1 MATGKAAKKTVVKKA
16 EGVKKAAPAKAAAE
30 AAKLPADVPRR
41 PLQEPAPASP
51 RRPAGPTAKTCPLVL
66 DGELDASDFSPSDC
80 LTCGEFDCRFCEA
93 EEGSGSLRSR
103 LFASEGDSDE
113 AEDAWGGDADFEG
126 GEERGGGGEEGEEED
141 PF

>member
-1 MATGKAAKKTVVKKA
+1 MAREKPVKK
-16 EGVKKAAPAKAAAE
+16 KKSAAAGAAGKNAAPASAAE
-30 AAKLPADVPRR
+30 EKGPKALASRPAREARPALP
-41 PLQEPAPASP
+41 SK
-51 RRPAGPTAKTCPLVL
+51 PAGPTARTCPLVL

-113 AEDAWGGDADFEG
+113 AEDAWGGDSDFEG
-126 GEERGGGGEEGEEED
+126 GEERGGGEEGEEED
-141 PF
+141 LF